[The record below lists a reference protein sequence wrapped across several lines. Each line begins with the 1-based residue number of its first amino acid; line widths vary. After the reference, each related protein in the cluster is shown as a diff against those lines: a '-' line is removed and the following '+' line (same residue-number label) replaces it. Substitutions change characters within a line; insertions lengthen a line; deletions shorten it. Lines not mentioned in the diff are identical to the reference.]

1 MNPLIFTFL
10 ILASVRL
17 DAALATHEEIL
28 AQWPFGTTQ
37 QLTVAEGNKPKASS
51 IVFGKMQV
59 TIPEL
64 VKAGFTEPIAV
75 KCQMRDVQIGKSY
88 AIVGESKANDGRTL
102 KLEIRCDPQRK
113 QVIGNVTISDA
124 EGNAK
129 SLVIDTPSTP
139 DPGKPKPKT
148 KQ

>member
-37 QLTVAEGNKPKASS
+37 QLTVADGNKPKPSS

-64 VKAGFTEPIAV
+64 IKAGFDEPIAV

-88 AIVGESKANDGRTL
+88 AIVGEAKAKDGRTL
-102 KLEIRCDPQRK
+102 KLEVRCDPQRK
-113 QVIGNVTISDA
+113 QVIGNVTISDT

-139 DPGKPKPKT
+139 DPGKAKSKT
-148 KQ
+148 R